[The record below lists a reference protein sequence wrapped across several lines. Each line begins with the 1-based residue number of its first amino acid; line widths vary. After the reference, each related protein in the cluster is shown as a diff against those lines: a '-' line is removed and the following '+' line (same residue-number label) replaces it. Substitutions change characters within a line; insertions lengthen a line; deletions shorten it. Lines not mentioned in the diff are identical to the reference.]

1 MDRSEG
7 RGTGDQSGARGR
19 GNGAGDYPGHSAA
32 TQRLKL
38 LTHLRDHG
46 HISTLE
52 ARALAVMSPA
62 ARIFE
67 LRGEGHPIVTYR
79 DSHRIARYVLLPA
92 AAGGERS

>member
-7 RGTGDQSGARGR
+7 RSTGDQSGACGG

-79 DSHRIARYVLLPA
+79 DSHRIARYYLLP

>member
-32 TQRLKL
+32 TQRIKL
-38 LTHLRDHG
+38 LRHLRERG

-67 LRGEGHPIVTYR
+67 LRGEGHPIVTLR

-92 AAGGERS
+92 AAGGRP